1 MMTLVDAI
9 ASSKKAPRI
18 KDLVELFDCSDT
30 KLYELVRDD
39 RIPHFR
45 VGSSI
50 RFDPFVLSRWVQGKA
65 A

>member
-1 MMTLVDAI
+1 MLTLVEAL
-9 ASSKKAPRI
+9 ASSKKALRI
-18 KDLVELFDCSDT
+18 KDLVELFDCSDS

-50 RFDPFVLSRWVQGKA
+50 RFDPLVLSRWVQGKA
-65 A
+65 M